1 MGSSNGLKP
10 NEDYEEGKRLIIG
23 GNEVEISNEVLD
35 LKAFESGLFFVEL
48 D

>member
-10 NEDYEEGKRLIIG
+10 NEDYEVGKRLLIG
-23 GNEVEISNEVLD
+23 SNEIEISNEVMD
-35 LKAFESGLFFVEL
+35 LEAFESGLFFVEL